1 MENQIEVKKGLQ
13 ETSLDEILFPVEM
26 IDTEMAC
33 NTEYSRQIIGVIDD
47 NEFLL
52 NVCSP
57 RYELVKNEDIFP
69 NIETILNANNI
80 DFDVE
85 YKHINNVRFYADYV
99 ITDKRL
105 SYTITGTNDKIQPKL
120 MVQHSYNGLTKYRIM
135 FGYFRLVCSNGLVI
149 PLEEMDEYNLS
160 IVGKHT
166 ASINNSFH
174 ELDNM
179 LKFFVNNGRQ
189 IILDTTLKFES
200 LAANIYTGG
209 SAILDVKERI
219 EEVLKASKITAIS
232 NKSFDTVNSIFNTIT
247 EELEK
252 PEMSDYNKEMN
263 DWLIYNGI
271 NAYIHNDDLNVM
283 IPEVRIEKDSKVLE
297 TMLS

>member
-1 MENQIEVKKGLQ
+1 
-13 ETSLDEILFPVEM
+13 
-26 IDTEMAC
+26 
-33 NTEYSRQIIGVIDD
+33 
-47 NEFLL
+47 
-52 NVCSP
+52 
-57 RYELVKNEDIFP
+57 
-69 NIETILNANNI
+69 
-80 DFDVE
+80 
-85 YKHINNVRFYADYV
+85 
-99 ITDKRL
+99 
-105 SYTITGTNDKIQPKL
+105 

-283 IPEVRIEKDSKVLE
+283 IP
-297 TMLS
+297 